1 MNESTSPEE
10 TEHAWLRKPQGSIM
24 TLLSE
29 ALRWAASAYHQ
40 KCMSQQ
46 VFIFMKDNVEN
57 RSLHATIDR

>member
-24 TLLSE
+24 ALLSE
-29 ALRWAASAYHQ
+29 ALRRAASVYNQ

-46 VFIFMKDNVEN
+46 IFIFMKDEAEN
-57 RSLHATIDR
+57 RSHTI